1 MPDPTTTGPD
11 NQTQLQRLM
20 ALGVIPM
27 QPQQVPLQPT
37 DAAKL
42 TPMSAPTLQPVGQP
56 ISPGGLQKINLA
68 GDPADRAPLTRKEQI
83 ALPTASPGVP
93 AGSLASNQAKLE
105 KLQLQDQGTPWNERS
120 GWSKLGHV
128 ASKIGNIAGDVLIPR
143 VMATIPGT
151 ELNRTLQEQGLQG
164 EINTQQKEQNTE
176 ENAKAERGIQQ
187 ENADI
192 EKLKAG
198 KKTIQEQYADAVTD
212 AQGRGVDPAT
222 DPKVQ
227 QLADAQTSLQKQ
239 PAVPTH
245 YEKTD
250 DGSVMAI
257 TTDPN
262 TGKSTSNVVYKGDPK
277 VESDVT
283 TRIVNGVPH
292 SVLINKQ
299 TGADIK
305 DLGQTKVPGET
316 PDQKRSASESAQV
329 EREARG
335 AIRKA
340 ETDFRNAQA
349 VADEQHQFIREAKG
363 GNKEAVKIV
372 PLEGAL
378 EITTAQ
384 GVHRINRTEVDQ
396 YGNAGSYFD
405 RITGAIGNG
414 LTGRQIPDN
423 VLNDM
428 DAMTSQ
434 VEKNAYS
441 KYVNDYKDNAGIV
454 SGYGGT
460 GFEGRVPMIGAPAQA
475 QSGGTQPETQVHNGF
490 SYTKGADGQ
499 WHKGKAVQP

>member
-1 MPDPTTTGPD
+1 
-11 NQTQLQRLM
+11 
-20 ALGVIPM
+20 
-27 QPQQVPLQPT
+27 
-37 DAAKL
+37 
-42 TPMSAPTLQPVGQP
+42 
-56 ISPGGLQKINLA
+56 
-68 GDPADRAPLTRKEQI
+68 
-83 ALPTASPGVP
+83 
-93 AGSLASNQAKLE
+93 
-105 KLQLQDQGTPWNERS
+105 
-120 GWSKLGHV
+120 
-128 ASKIGNIAGDVLIPR
+128 
-143 VMATIPGT
+143 
-151 ELNRTLQEQGLQG
+151 
-164 EINTQQKEQNTE
+164 
-176 ENAKAERGIQQ
+176 
-187 ENADI
+187 
-192 EKLKAG
+192 
-198 KKTIQEQYADAVTD
+198 
-212 AQGRGVDPAT
+212 
-222 DPKVQ
+222 
-227 QLADAQTSLQKQ
+227 
-239 PAVPTH
+239 
-245 YEKTD
+245 
-250 DGSVMAI
+250 
-257 TTDPN
+257 
-262 TGKSTSNVVYKGDPK
+262 VVYKGDPK

-396 YGNAGSYFD
+396 YGNAGNYFD

-414 LTGRQIPDN
+414 LTGKQIPDN

-441 KYVNDYKDNAGIV
+441 KYVNAYKDNAGIV